1 MLTRLKRRE
10 DGFAMVTAVAVLA
23 IMSILLVVVLTAG
36 NSAFE
41 VSERNA
47 RFTRTLAVAEAGID
61 DVAGSLGVNGAAT
74 NLCAIGTSNTCPA
87 SGGEYQVSWTRAPD
101 GTVTVTSVGYQ
112 PNMANADITRK
123 IEAVYEPVPSFKDV
137 LYADTSIA
145 IKNNQ
150 VVIGDIV
157 ANGAVQLGTGAIVCG
172 SVTSASGGVEMLSG
186 AQIVKTYVDP
196 STGKNC
202 FGKAGNVWTGG
213 TIKMG
218 ATSVIEGD
226 ATASPPAGTPLCPVV
241 PDTTYAILSGT
252 VQGNATA
259 CGRITASSPNPLSP
273 NTVTD
278 PPAPTSLPTFTFDP
292 NNYTSINCIPFSNPC
307 YPLNTS
313 AIAYQQ
319 FNALSKVNMKGVYAI
334 WQTNPQ
340 CGQIATMPPSGQCT
354 KLDLTELS
362 VGGDLTIITNAPI
375 YLGNTTAITSTGP
388 AFVNLVSLYIPPPFT
403 TCDTNGGNCSIYGL
417 NSVVFDSGDPANPN
431 DAIAAVLYTPG
442 KCAFKNFVN
451 GAEGAM
457 YCGSMDIK
465 NGFDITYSGRIE
477 RIAGFGEVLE
487 RTLWREISE

>member
-101 GTVTVTSVGYQ
+101 GTVTVTSIGYQ
-112 PNMANADITRK
+112 PNLANADITRK
-123 IEAVYEPVPSFKDV
+123 IVAVYEPVPSFKDV

-172 SVTSASGGVEMLSG
+172 SVTSATGGVELLSG
-186 AQIVKTYVDP
+186 ARIVKTYVDAG
-196 STGKNC
+196 TGKNC
-202 FGKAGNVWTGG
+202 FGKLGNVWAGG

-218 ATSVIEGD
+218 ATSVVEGD

-252 VQGNATA
+252 VQGKATA

-307 YPLNTS
+307 DPANTS
-313 AIAYQQ
+313 DIAYSQ

-334 WQTNPQ
+334 WQTNPSQ
-340 CGQIATMPPSGQCT
+340 ATVV
-354 KLDLTELS
+354 DLTELS

-375 YLGNTTAITSTGP
+375 YFGNTMPIPSTGP
-388 AFVNLVSLYIPPPFT
+388 ALVTVVSLYIPPSFT
-403 TCDTNGGNCSIYGL
+403 TCDTNGGDCSIYAQ
-417 NSVVFDSGDPANPN
+417 NSVVFDSGDPADPN
-431 DAIAAVLYTPG
+431 DGIAAVLYTPG
-442 KCAFKNFVN
+442 KMAFKNFVN
-451 GAEGAM
+451 GAEGAL
-457 YCGSMDIK
+457 YAGSMDIK
-465 NGFDITYSGRIE
+465 NGFDITYNSRIE
-477 RIAGFGEVLE
+477 RIAGFGGVLE

>member
-61 DVAGSLGVNGAAT
+61 DVVGTLGVNGAAP
-74 NLCAIGTSNTCPA
+74 NLCAIGTSDTCPA

-112 PNMANADITRK
+112 PSMANAQISRK
-123 IEAVYEPVPSFKDV
+123 LEAIYIPVPSFKDV

-157 ANGAVQLGTGAIVCG
+157 ANGAIQLGTGALVCG
-172 SVTSASGGVEMLSG
+172 SLTSSSGGIEILSG
-186 AQIVKTYVDP
+186 ARVVKTYDDGA
-196 STGKNC
+196 GKTC
-202 FGKAGNVWTGG
+202 FGKSGNVWTGG

-218 ATSVIEGD
+218 ATSVVEGD
-226 ATASPPAGTPLCPVV
+226 ATASPPAGTVSCPLV

-278 PPAPTSLPTFTFDP
+278 PPAATSLPPFTFDP
-292 NNYTSINCIPFSNPC
+292 NNYTSITCIPFSNPC
-307 YPLNTS
+307 DPANTS
-313 AIAYQQ
+313 DIAYQQ
-319 FNALSKVNMKGVYAI
+319 FNTLSKVNMKGVYAV
-334 WQTNPQ
+334 WQTNPSQ
-340 CGQIATMPPSGQCT
+340 ATVV
-354 KLDLTELS
+354 DLTEMS
-362 VGGDLTIITNAPI
+362 VGGDLTIITNAPL
-375 YLGNTTAITSTGP
+375 YFGNTTPIPSTGP
-388 AFVNLVSLYIPPPFT
+388 ALVTVVSLYEPPPFT
-403 TCDTNGGNCSIYGL
+403 TCDTNGGDCSIYAQ

-431 DAIAAVLYTPG
+431 DAIAAVLYSPG

-465 NGFDITYSGRIE
+465 NGFDIAYNSRIE
-477 RIAGFGEVLE
+477 RMVGFGGVLE
-487 RTLWREISE
+487 RTLWQEISE